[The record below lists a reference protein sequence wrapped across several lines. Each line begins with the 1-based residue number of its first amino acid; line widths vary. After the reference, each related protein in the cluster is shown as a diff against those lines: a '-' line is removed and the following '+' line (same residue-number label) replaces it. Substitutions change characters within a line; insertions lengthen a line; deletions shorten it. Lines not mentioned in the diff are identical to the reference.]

1 MIHEL
6 GSILSSR
13 WKGIQRNSL
22 KWRVF
27 IGRKVVQRSNFQKK
41 RKGYFKPGHI
51 FEGKGMARILSCTL
65 PLLPLEGGEGL
76 PGRLSHRCQF
86 KITKWLIMITF
97 LMKAKT
103 EIKLDI
109 ESRFEHSFNFL
120 SLTVMKTSFPDLC
133 PLLSFSNLLTY

>member
-1 MIHEL
+1 ME
-6 GSILSSR
+6 GFYK
-13 WKGIQRNSL
+13 KGRSGKL
-22 KWRVF
+22 F
-27 IGRKVVQRSNFQKK
+27 INRKD
-41 RKGYFKPGHI
+41 YFRPGHLL
-51 FEGKGMARILSCTL
+51 FEGKGITIILSCRL
-65 PLLPLEGGEGL
+65 PLLPLEGGESL
-76 PGRLSHRCQF
+76 PGRLSHQCQF

-97 LMKAKT
+97 LMKAET